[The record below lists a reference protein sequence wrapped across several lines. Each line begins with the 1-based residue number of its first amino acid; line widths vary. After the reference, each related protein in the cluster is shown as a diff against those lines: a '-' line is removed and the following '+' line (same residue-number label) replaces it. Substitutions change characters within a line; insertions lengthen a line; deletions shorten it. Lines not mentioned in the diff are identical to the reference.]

1 MVHEHNCSKTDRN
14 FPDQELNP
22 CLPQPLSHQG
32 SPKNSFKGP
41 GSMLRNAMLMP
52 IFLQKSFY
60 HPVFQFEFR
69 EAKSASQSHT
79 DSGGGGLV
87 AKSCLTLTTPQA
99 LAHQAPLLMGFSRQ
113 GCWTGLPFIPPGDL
127 PNPGIKARSPALQ
140 ADSLLTAMG
149 KPYRLWCT
157 SLCLWHSCS
166 CLLCYPSVGFLLPKR
181 SNTVPQAGG
190 TAYYPPPTCLESIS
204 VAYSLQGKLTRTLT
218 RDLLSFG

>member
-1 MVHEHNCSKTDRN
+1 
-14 FPDQELNP
+14 
-22 CLPQPLSHQG
+22 
-32 SPKNSFKGP
+32 
-41 GSMLRNAMLMP
+41 MLRNAMLMP

-190 TAYYPPPTCLESIS
+190 TAYSPPPPPALNQYLLLIHYRESWQEPWQETCYLLVKVDMLSLPCAEES
-204 VAYSLQGKLTRTLT
+204 
-218 RDLLSFG
+218 DHCP